1 MILLTGGAGYVGR
14 NVARVLTGPVTVV
27 DDFRNSWRA
36 SAPAGASLLEGDLAA
51 ARPDWSKIRAV
62 IHCAGC
68 MDVAESVRDPAL
80 YWRNNVAAPAVFFRE
95 AGTARVV
102 FSSTCQVYGEP
113 EFLPV
118 SEDHP
123 TRPINPYGRTKL
135 AAEELFAGLGL
146 RLTALRYFN
155 AAGGDQVHRH
165 ETHLIPRLLRSAL
178 TGETVPIY
186 GDGHAIRDFV
196 HVEDVARAH
205 VAALERPG
213 VFNLGSGRGA
223 SVVEVVE
230 VARRVT
236 GRPIPVRFE
245 PPRPG
250 DPRGLVADISRAR
263 RELGWEPRY
272 GLREIVGSAWDW
284 LRAHPDGYAA
294 NPPEG
299 AGY

>member
-1 MILLTGGAGYVGR
+1 MILVTGGAGYVGR
-14 NVARVLTGPVTVV
+14 NVARVLKGPVAVV

-36 SAPAGASLLEGDLAA
+36 SLPPGATLLEGDVASV
-51 ARPDWSKIRAV
+51 RPDWDKVEAV
-62 IHCAGC
+62 VHCAGS

-80 YWRNNVAAPAVFFRE
+80 YWRNNVVAAAVFFRD
-95 AGTARVV
+95 AGAKRVV

-146 RLTALRYFN
+146 RLTVLRYFN
-155 AAGGDQVHRH
+155 AAGGDQIHRN
-165 ETHLIPRLLRSAL
+165 ETHLIPRLLRAAL
-178 TGETVPIY
+178 TGETVPIF

-213 VFNLGSGRGA
+213 VYNLGSGRGA
-223 SVVEVVE
+223 SVVEIVE

-236 GRPIPVRFE
+236 GKEIPLRFE

-250 DPRGLVADISRAR
+250 DPKVLVADISRAR
-263 RELGWEPRY
+263 RDLGWEPRHD
-272 GLREIVGSAWDW
+272 LRSIVAGTWEW
-284 LRAHPDGYAA
+284 LKAHPQGYSL
-294 NPPEG
+294 PG
-299 AGY
+299 